1 MKVGNTPAPAQI
13 SSQKKAEKTEESKLP
28 FPIPQAAQPVH
39 QPDTRYNS
47 VRGPEDHKQSIT
59 LRRSYV
65 MVVSSYEKVAQR
77 QQLTDKAAEQFA
89 ETLQLRLNT
98 LNEQAL
104 REIQELP
111 EFKRLETE
119 NIRELG
125 EELVERMQDE
135 QQQTEAFALL
145 KNPKFA
151 EYMESKD
158 SAQRSFAEQMQDF
171 GSETLMFGALE
182 MIKDFGGL
190 AGLSDAGNSK
200 GNVSIKV

>member
-1 MKVGNTPAPAQI
+1 MKVSNTPAPAQAA
-13 SSQKKAEKTEESKLP
+13 SQKKAEKTEESKLP

-39 QPDTRYNS
+39 QPDTRYNN

-104 REIQELP
+104 REIQESRARDVP
-111 EFKRLETE
+111 QGHHGPPRVGRVGRGRRRARAVT
-119 NIRELG
+119 
-125 EELVERMQDE
+125 
-135 QQQTEAFALL
+135 
-145 KNPKFA
+145 
-151 EYMESKD
+151 
-158 SAQRSFAEQMQDF
+158 
-171 GSETLMFGALE
+171 
-182 MIKDFGGL
+182 
-190 AGLSDAGNSK
+190 
-200 GNVSIKV
+200 

>member
-1 MKVGNTPAPAQI
+1 MKVGNTPAPVQA
-13 SSQKKAEKTEESKLP
+13 SNQKNAEKREESKLP

-39 QPDTRYNS
+39 QPDTRYNN

-65 MVVSSYEKVAQR
+65 MVVSSYEKVAQK

-111 EFKRLETE
+111 EFKRFETE

-125 EELVERMQDE
+125 EELVDRMQDE
-135 QQQTEAFALL
+135 QQQLEAFALL
-145 KNPKFA
+145 K
-151 EYMESKD
+151 
-158 SAQRSFAEQMQDF
+158 
-171 GSETLMFGALE
+171 
-182 MIKDFGGL
+182 
-190 AGLSDAGNSK
+190 LSL
-200 GNVSIKV
+200 IHI

>member
-1 MKVGNTPAPAQI
+1 MKVGNTPALAQA
-13 SSQKKAEKTEESKLP
+13 SNQKKAEKPEESKLP

-39 QPDTRYNS
+39 QPDSRYNS
-47 VRGPEDHKQSIT
+47 VREPEDHKQSIT

-65 MVVSSYEKVAQR
+65 MVVSSYEKIAQR

-111 EFKRLETE
+111 EYKRLEVD
-119 NIRELG
+119 NISELG
-125 EELVERMQDE
+125 EELVDQMQDE
-135 QQQTEAFALL
+135 QQQLEAFALL

-158 SAQRSFAEQMQDF
+158 TAQRSFAGQMQDF
-171 GSETLMFGALE
+171 GSEKLMFGALE

-190 AGLSDAGNSK
+190 AGLNDSANSK
-200 GNVSIKV
+200 SNFNTKA